1 MSSSR
6 GSTRRSAR
14 SYWSSSSRR
23 PLGDLEKPGAVSLA
37 TSLRLLRE
45 RLRERLP
52 ELLNELTSGLVV
64 IVDAVVAL
72 DPRSFWIGGWCVDA
86 DGSLGDLEAIS
97 PEGQRIKLLE
107 GAYRYHRA
115 DVEESLSSVGIR
127 TGEKHGFAKYVE
139 LPLPSPLNLGWLSRL
154 EKPRTGSGFELPM
167 PAVTRD
173 PDAAYGRILG
183 ELSTE
188 RTDSDELRRD
198 HARPSLLALQR
209 QMVASVAVARETQ
222 HGTPPEDP
230 AVSIVVPLYERIDLI
245 EHQLAHFWR
254 DPDFHAAELIYV
266 LDSPNLSE
274 SLGRL
279 AGPLHELYGIPFKV
293 LELNQNSG
301 YSTANNVGFAHSRGR
316 LLLLLNWT
324 MSCRS
329 TTAGCRA
336 RDRAVVEALP
346 DGVEGVAT
354 GYAVRRG
361 AGPGPQ
367 RLRQALQGVHALLQG
382 LAQRTAGTT
391 RCPPRAT
398 SSGCRPTA
406 TSGSRRC
413 STRRC
418 ARHPTGCRHPART
431 PRGGAAAAFLDG
443 DVDDYDDAAQRP
455 RRRPD
460 VAALALPEAR
470 RRPPAP
476 AARRD
481 RRRSAA
487 PARPPSRPSWPGAT
501 STPTCC
507 YHHPR
512 LGVARPQPRAP
523 A

>member
-1 MSSSR
+1 MIGALRKLLRREGRVKLPRAAPLGDSLLLVVSR
-6 GSTRRSAR
+6 WRSIEVGRLRASASLGR
-14 SYWSSSSRR
+14 YKVAVRELGEGDSPPSRVSELPALLDELAPR
-23 PLGDLEKPGAVSLA
+23 LDEEKRTQLLEFVLEATLGDLEKPGAVSLA

-86 DGSLGDLEAIS
+86 DGSLGNLEAIS

-293 LELNQNSG
+293 LELNRNSG

-316 LLLLLNWT
+316 LLLLLN
-324 MSCRS
+324 SDVLPVEP
-329 TTAGCRA
+329 TAGCRGFDPSTRPPLRWA
-336 RDRAVVEALP
+336 RSAR
-346 DGVEGVAT
+346 
-354 GYAVRRG
+354 
-361 AGPGPQ
+361 
-367 RLRQALQGVHALLQG
+367 
-382 LAQRTAGTT
+382 
-391 RCPPRAT
+391 
-398 SSGCRPTA
+398 S
-406 TSGSRRC
+406 C
-413 STRRC
+413 STRTTRSSTPAC
-418 ARHPTGCRHPART
+418 TSSATPTPATGRTSTTSRASAAR
-431 PRGGAAAAFLDG
+431 L
-443 DVDDYDDAAQRP
+443 
-455 RRRPD
+455 
-460 VAALALPEAR
+460 
-470 RRPPAP
+470 RPP
-476 AARRD
+476 
-481 RRRSAA
+481 
-487 PARPPSRPSWPGAT
+487 T
-501 STPTCC
+501 
-507 YHHPR
+507 
-512 LGVARPQPRAP
+512 
-523 A
+523 